1 VNQETRTSILVV
13 DDEPAIR
20 ESLRMILEFEG
31 FEVAEARHGAEAL
44 ALMAERQPDAV
55 ILDVKLPEIDG
66 LGVLLAMRER
76 GLELPVV
83 VISGHG
89 DMSTAV
95 EAARRGA
102 FDFLEKPLQRDRLL
116 ITLRNAL
123 EAGRLRRENL
133 AQRQEPDEMVGDSA
147 PMRRLRSTIERAAP
161 TTSTV
166 LITGES
172 GTGKELVARAIHRAS
187 PRAARPYVQVNCA
200 AIPEELIE
208 SELFGHEKGSFT
220 GAVRKQIG
228 KFLAAHGGTIFLD
241 EIGDMSARTQ
251 AKVLRVLQSGEVE
264 PVGAEKVVRVDV
276 RVVAATNRDLERDIA
291 DGRFREDLY
300 YRLNVIPLRTP
311 PLRERA
317 ADIPALVDYFARR
330 FGVALP
336 GRARRFDREAV
347 EQLQALPWRGNVRE
361 LRNFVE
367 RLMVLAAGEV
377 VTRQDVVD
385 AMGTGRSPMSEAA
398 LAARTLRQFR
408 EVSETAFIRHKL
420 EENDWNV
427 TQTASA
433 IDTPRSN
440 LYKKMEAYG
449 IRRHGAVVEPP
460 SADGGAV
467 GDEATDADGD
477 DE

>member
-1 VNQETRTSILVV
+1 VTQDTRASILVV

-44 ALMAERQPDAV
+44 AMLAERAPDAV
-55 ILDVKLPEIDG
+55 ILDVKMPEIDG
-66 LGVLLAMRER
+66 LGVLSAMRER
-76 GLELPVV
+76 GLDLPVLV
-83 VISGHG
+83 VSGHG

-102 FDFLEKPLQRDRLL
+102 YDFLEKPLQRDRLL
-116 ITLRNAL
+116 ISLRNAL

-172 GTGKELVARAIHRAS
+172 GTGKELVARAIHRGS
-187 PRAARPYVQVNCA
+187 PRATRAYVQVNCA

-264 PVGAEKVVRVDV
+264 PVGSEKVVRVDV

-291 DGRFREDLY
+291 DGRFREDLF

-311 PLRERA
+311 ALRERA

-330 FGVALP
+330 FGSALP
-336 GRARRFDREAV
+336 GRPRRFDREAV

-361 LRNFVE
+361 LRNFLE
-367 RLMVLAAGEV
+367 RLMVLAAGDV
-377 VTRQDVVD
+377 ITRQDVVD

-449 IRRHGAVVEPP
+449 IRRAGGAAVEPP
-460 SADGGAV
+460 SPGGDGAEPELG
-467 GDEATDADGD
+467 EGD